1 MNAMPKLEVPRFT
14 FWRGVLLVILAL
26 GTYAT
31 VIRFFKGLAAST
43 NLSDAFPWGLWIGFD
58 VLCGVALAAG
68 GFTISATVYIFNLE
82 KFRPIVRPAILT
94 AFLGYFLVVVA
105 LMFDLG
111 RPWNIWHPLV
121 MWNPHSVMFEVGWC
135 VTLYTTVLAL
145 EFSPIV
151 FERFKM
157 TKTLHV
163 LHAVMPLLVIL
174 GVLLS
179 TLHQSSLGSFYLIV
193 PTKLHALWYSPLI
206 PLYFFLT
213 ALTLGCAMTIVES
226 FLSHRAFG
234 KQLEMELLVP
244 LGRVALLILALTSV
258 IRFAD
263 FRHRGILGLAF
274 QPTYESRL
282 FLAEMLIGVLAPG
295 ILLAIPKV
303 RKHTT
308 GLFLAALLIVMGV
321 VLNRLNVSITGMERS
336 SGSIYVPALTEVAIT
351 LSVVGVGFLIF
362 ALAVKFLPVFP
373 EHEMKEARPDR
384 RPRRRERRR
393 PADPVA
399 PGPGARRRR
408 PRVLRG
414 RRPRS
419 RRCPPPRGRSRTARA
434 WRDETRAGRRAREL
448 HPAGR
453 DRLPPG
459 ARQPGAGLLPSR
471 LARRRLRARLPL
483 LPRDHLFVP
492 RPDGSR
498 SRRADARRETLR
510 RLPRRDL
517 GVRDRRRLL
526 ALPQGRVEDGKR
538 RGRR

>member
-1 MNAMPKLEVPRFT
+1 MNVMPKLEVPRFT

-31 VIRFFKGLAAST
+31 VIRFFQGLAAST
-43 NLSDAFPWGLWIGFD
+43 NLSDSFPWGIWIGFD

-94 AFLGYFLVVVA
+94 AFLGYMLVVVA

-151 FERFKM
+151 LERFKM

-193 PTKLHALWYSPLI
+193 PTKLHALWYSPLL

-244 LGRVALLILALTSV
+244 LGRVALLLLALTSV

-282 FLAEMLIGVLAPG
+282 FLAETLIGVLAPAV
-295 ILLAIPKV
+295 LLAIPKV

-321 VLNRLNVSITGMERS
+321 VMNRLNVSITGMERS
-336 SGSIYVPALTEVAIT
+336 SGQIYVPALTEIFVT
-351 LSVVGVGFLIF
+351 LSVVGAGFLIF

-373 EHEMKEARPDR
+373 DHEMKDARPIVVPEGGNLVGQPIRSLPAAALVVVAIAFVGAAALGADGV
-384 RPRRRERRR
+384 RRRE
-393 PADPVA
+393 VA
-399 PGPGARRRR
+399 PGPPAPSATKPELAAALASFAPPAEIVFPQAPDSPGPVSFRHASHVDASA
-408 PRVLRG
+408 PDCLSCHGNSTSFLG
-414 RRPRS
+414 RKE
-419 RRCPPPRGRSRTARA
+419 AA
-434 WRDETRAGRRAREL
+434 
-448 HPAGR
+448 PAGQMH
-453 DRLPPG
+453 DAKHCG
-459 ARQPGAGLLPSR
+459 GC
-471 LARRRLRARLPL
+471 
-483 LPRDHLFVP
+483 H
-492 RPDGSR
+492 DGTSAFAID
-498 SRRADARRETLR
+498 ADCSPCHKAE
-510 RLPRRDL
+510 
-517 GVRDRRRLL
+517 
-526 ALPQGRVEDGKR
+526 
-538 RGRR
+538 